1 MIATILVGGAGTR
14 LWPASRKRWPKFL
27 LSFGEGRTLLQATY
41 LRLRSAADAGRIFV
55 VTNRDHAFQVWENIR
70 AVAPAF
76 PEGNIVIEP
85 RMCNTLPAIALACRV
100 ALRRYGDDVMG
111 VFPGDH
117 YISDVRRFGAAVRR
131 AAAVARRGAVVLF
144 GVKPSRVETGYGYI
158 EAGAPAGHPGVYAI
172 KRFIEKPDVVTAE
185 HLVSAPDVYWN
196 SGMFLFRPSV
206 MLREILEHA
215 PEVSAAM
222 QRWDDRPETLG
233 RIYAKLPSISVDKAV
248 IEKTRNVVFMPF
260 PTAWDDVGSWV
271 SLERLHRAD
280 ERGNI
285 RLGDHVDIGSRNT
298 IVVGDRRTIATAGL
312 DNVII
317 ADTEDAL
324 LVIHRSYAERVR
336 EIVQLLGD
344 RGIVAAHAV
353 TPHPW
358 GRCAVLDRRPGL
370 LVSLVTLLP
379 GKAVDIRGRR
389 RSAQWFVVAGRA
401 RVRVGAST
409 RTLRVGAT
417 LTIPSGT
424 VVRLDNG
431 SPSGPLEIVE
441 IIRGRGL
448 VDNEAMHA
456 E

>member
-27 LSFGEGRTLLQATY
+27 LSFGEGLTLLQATY

-70 AVAPAF
+70 AAAPAF

-85 RMCNTLPAIALACRV
+85 LMRNTLPAIALACRV

-131 AAAVARRGAVVLF
+131 AAAVARRGVVVLF

-222 QRWDDRPETLG
+222 QRWDDRPETLD
-233 RIYAKLPSISVDKAV
+233 L
-248 IEKTRNVVFMPF
+248 
-260 PTAWDDVGSWV
+260 
-271 SLERLHRAD
+271 SL
-280 ERGNI
+280 
-285 RLGDHVDIGSRNT
+285 
-298 IVVGDRRTIATAGL
+298 
-312 DNVII
+312 
-317 ADTEDAL
+317 
-324 LVIHRSYAERVR
+324 IH
-336 EIVQLLGD
+336 I
-344 RGIVAAHAV
+344 
-353 TPHPW
+353 
-358 GRCAVLDRRPGL
+358 
-370 LVSLVTLLP
+370 
-379 GKAVDIRGRR
+379 
-389 RSAQWFVVAGRA
+389 
-401 RVRVGAST
+401 
-409 RTLRVGAT
+409 
-417 LTIPSGT
+417 
-424 VVRLDNG
+424 
-431 SPSGPLEIVE
+431 
-441 IIRGRGL
+441 
-448 VDNEAMHA
+448 
-456 E
+456 